1 MKIYDL
7 TGPIRD
13 GQDWFGPPVPP
24 VRFREMGAIAK
35 DGWVSHALEMTCLSG
50 TYLETSAHLIEGRRS
65 IDRIDAADLV
75 MPACMVRVADCPD
88 RHAITAEDLDGLSE
102 HRPGEAVIVA
112 TGYDARYD
120 TPRYFEDSPFF
131 TQGAV
136 ERLLASDDVPLL
148 GLDIMSFDDPQ
159 GPDAWRMPLL
169 RKVFERDMLLLC
181 PLVGLDAITET
192 HVELAALPLKLEG
205 LTASPCR
212 AVATRRRVR
221 SPDADQNRS
230 VP

>member
-1 MKIYDL
+1 M
-7 TGPIRD
+7 
-13 GQDWFGPPVPP
+13 
-24 VRFREMGAIAK
+24 
-35 DGWVSHALEMTCLSG
+35 
-50 TYLETSAHLIEGRRS
+50 ETSAHLIEGRRT
-65 IDRIDAADLV
+65 IDRIDASDLV
-75 MPACMVRVADCPD
+75 MPACIVRVADCPV

-131 TQGAV
+131 TEGAV
-136 ERLLASDDVPLL
+136 ERLLACDGVPLL

-159 GPDAWRMPLL
+159 GPDAWKMPLL

-181 PLVGLDAITET
+181 PLVGLDAVEET
-192 HVELAALPLKLEG
+192 HVELVVFPLKLEG

-212 AVATRRRVR
+212 AAALVR
-221 SPDADQNRS
+221 
-230 VP
+230 